1 MPQIQR
7 WQIRN
12 YIPHKTTDVITCS
25 YFNLSQSQ
33 LINGS
38 SVAPFHSFTNIRHG
52 YFVGAIVFM
61 IARSRGPKDM
71 DENHQYILYLA
82 SSKRKSKS
90 HKSKGKKTSFKVGQ
104 YKQYNI
110 NFHLKWVLVAAWWRH
125 QMEKF
130 PRYWPFVRGIH
141 RSPVNSSHK
150 GQWRGA
156 LIFFFDLHP
165 NKRLS
170 KQWRGWWFETL

>member
-1 MPQIQR
+1 MPQLQR
-7 WQIRN
+7 WTMRN
-12 YIPHKTTDVITCS
+12 DIPQKITDVITCS

-38 SVAPFHSFTNIRHG
+38 SVASFHSFSNILHG

-71 DENHQYILYLA
+71 DENHQYILYLD

-130 PRYWPFVRGIH
+130 SALLAICAGN
-141 RSPVNSSHK
+141 SPVP
-150 GQWRGA
+150 GEFLAQRPVTRTFD
-156 LIFFFDLHP
+156 FFFDLHP

-170 KQWRGWWFETL
+170 NQWRGWWFETL